1 MKSTLSFHERAK
13 IAMVALA
20 KQPAITLKEAKEQA
34 QWLKT
39 TRGSK
44 KRKQID

>member
-39 TRGSK
+39 VSSTK
-44 KRKQID
+44 VRKLID